1 MMRVSGPGGITVQFP
16 DGTPPETIDK
26 VMSEATH
33 PSGMANDRIAGAFD
47 AAAPMAGRQVTSAT
61 QAALRGAGQGVTS
74 GFADEMAA
82 GQQAS
87 GLSPLLDVIPGM
99 GLQRAM
105 IGGIRS
111 YFSPDASKAYDQ
123 KLEAERRMNT
133 IAGAEHPVANTAG
146 EFAGMV
152 ASAPIG
158 GGLAKGIGP
167 LARAGRAA
175 LTGAGQS
182 ALYGAG
188 TGEDLQGRVGGAAV
202 QGALGGVMGAGGSAL
217 VDAGAAAAPYLR
229 NVFPMGAINP
239 TKEAA
244 KKVAGALVSDAGG
257 DINLARQNVTQVPRM
272 NAAGVPMVIA
282 DAGDGATQRLGRAAG
297 NLSPQADQLIRSTT
311 QDRFHA
317 QGNRTDQFI
326 KSVIGNV
333 DSVDAQEALQTAA
346 RQANRPAYARAYAQG
361 DTSIWSPTLERLT
374 SSPAVVDAM
383 RGAAQRGKDRAV
395 TEGFGGFNPGVT
407 VDPSGIVS
415 FRRGPTG
422 QPTYPNLQ
430 YWDYVKRELDD
441 SANAAQRAG
450 RKEEATTLGNL
461 AGQLRTELDN
471 RVPAY
476 SAARAG
482 AARFFGAS
490 DALTAGQQF
499 LGSRMSNSEARQALA
514 KMSPAEKQLFAMGY
528 ASQFSKAIREMGDSR
543 NILNSQFVN
552 STAARERNVMALGQ
566 QNANALETHL
576 RVEQIMDRMRT
587 AMGNSTTVRQFADIA
602 AFGTAAGGVGYL
614 TGQYQPSVGAM
625 IAAGARYGKIS
636 VNRRV
641 AEEVGR
647 MLMSDDPQVLEKGL
661 KAVASNQS
669 LLNAIRSAQALLT
682 KGAVPAM
689 ASAAMTTMG
698 GPGAIYG
705 PPAIP

>member
-1 MMRVSGPGGITVQFP
+1 MMTVSGPGGVSVDFP
-16 DGTPPETIDK
+16 DGTPPATIDK

-33 PSGMANDRIAGAFD
+33 PAGMANSRIAGAFD
-47 AAAPMAGRQVTSAT
+47 ASAPMADRQVTSAT

-74 GFADEMAA
+74 GFGDELSAA
-82 GQQAS
+82 QQAS
-87 GLSPLLDVIPGM
+87 GLPSIVDVIPGM
-99 GLQRAM
+99 GFQRAAL
-105 IGGIRS
+105 GAARTF
-111 YFSPDASKAYDQ
+111 FSPDASKAYNQ

-146 EFAGMV
+146 EIAGMV

-158 GGLAKGIGP
+158 GGLAKGATTA
-167 LARAGRAA
+167 ARLGRAA
-175 LTGAGQS
+175 ATGAGQS
-182 ALYGAG
+182 ALYGFG
-188 TGEDLQGRVGGAAV
+188 TGEGVQGRVGNAVV

-217 VDAGAAAAPYLR
+217 VDAGSAAAPYLR
-229 NVFPMGAINP
+229 NVLPMGAVSP
-239 TKEAA
+239 QTEAV

-257 DINLARQNVTQVPRM
+257 DVNLARQNVAQIPRL
-272 NAAGVPMVIA
+272 NAAGVPAVIA
-282 DAGDGATQRLGRAAG
+282 DAGDAATQRLGRAAS
-297 NLSPQADQLIRSTT
+297 NLSPQADQAIRSAT

-317 QGNRTDQFI
+317 QGDRTDQFI
-326 KSVIGNV
+326 KGVIGNF
-333 DSVDAQEALQTAA
+333 DSVDTQEALQEAA
-346 RQANRPAYARAYAQG
+346 RKANRPAYNFAYAQG
-361 DTSIWSPTLERLT
+361 DKPIWSPTLERLT
-374 SSPAVVDAM
+374 SSPAVVEAM

-407 VDPSGIVS
+407 VDSSGLVA

-430 YWDYVKRELDD
+430 YWDYVKKELDD
-441 SANAAQRAG
+441 AAGNALKNNKKGEASTLTDLAAQ
-450 RKEEATTLGNL
+450 
-461 AGQLRTELDN
+461 LRGELDTQ
-471 RVPAY
+471 VPSYAG
-476 SAARAG
+476 ARAG

-490 DALTAGQQF
+490 DALEAGKTF

-528 ASQFSKAIREMGDSR
+528 ASQFTKAIREMGDSR

-566 QNANALETHL
+566 QNAKALETHL

-587 AMGNSTTVRQFADIA
+587 AMGNSTTARQLADIA
-602 AFGTAAGGVGYL
+602 AFGTVGAGYGYW
-614 TGQYQPSVGAM
+614 TGQSSPTVGAM
-625 IAAGARYGKIS
+625 IAAGARYGKIT

-669 LLNAIRSAQALLT
+669 LLNAVRSAQALLT

-689 ASAAMTTMG
+689 ASAAVSTMG
-698 GPGAIYG
+698 GPQALYG
-705 PPAIP
+705 PPTIP